1 MDNSLKNI
9 MSSTSN
15 TYKNLQSETRGTV
28 SKWSKTGLLEGIDND
43 YERHGMAIMLENQA
57 KQLVTEAS
65 PEQAVKWYL
74 RAANNNHTHAQFNLG
89 IKYDKGQTLNYLS
102 KLKRLPISVIQRLYY
117 LKGGARTHK
126 V

>member
-1 MDNSLKNI
+1 MNI
-9 MSSTSN
+9 KQLVIATILLLSSGA
-15 TYKNLQSETRGTV
+15 YGQSEFDEAKLLAEQGDAA
-28 SKWSKTGLLEGIDND
+28 SQFNIGLL
-43 YERHGMAIMLENQA
+43 HS